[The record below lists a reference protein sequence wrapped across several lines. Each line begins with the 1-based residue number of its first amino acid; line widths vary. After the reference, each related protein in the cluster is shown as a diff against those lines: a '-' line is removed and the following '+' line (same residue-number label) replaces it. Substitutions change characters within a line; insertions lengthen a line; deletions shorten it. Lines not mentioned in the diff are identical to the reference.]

1 MGSSEGRTKGGFV
14 CYRVSSVL
22 MVFWSVVG
30 SCNSFQK
37 RTEHLRAL
45 IPSLAHQS
53 SQNQNDIELRN

>member
-1 MGSSEGRTKGGFV
+1 MGSSKGRTEGRFI

-30 SCNSFQK
+30 RCNSFQR
-37 RTEHLRAL
+37 RTEHSHAL

-53 SQNQNDIELRN
+53 SKNQNDVPRK